1 MWNEKRGV
9 MEDWA
14 RKLRTSGYP
23 ATTRHQ
29 VIKEAVKKY
38 EKICVVEDEGGRP
51 VHRAR
56 EWQQAARRLDKET
69 SIVSLHKLDPSQ
81 ISAPLIIDPTQTHS
95 KAEGSLQRVPE
106 VKWNL
111 CDSHVVSCA
120 CSKDRC

>member
-1 MWNEKRGV
+1 

-14 RKLRTSGYP
+14 RKLRRSGYP

-29 VIKEAVKKY
+29 VFKEAVEKY

-69 SIVSLHKLDPSQ
+69 SIVNWHKLDPSQ
-81 ISAPLIIDPTQTHS
+81 ISAPLIIDPNQTHS
-95 KAEGSLQRVPE
+95 KAEGSLQRVPV

-111 CDSHVVSCA
+111 CDSQHPAVDQRS
-120 CSKDRC
+120 